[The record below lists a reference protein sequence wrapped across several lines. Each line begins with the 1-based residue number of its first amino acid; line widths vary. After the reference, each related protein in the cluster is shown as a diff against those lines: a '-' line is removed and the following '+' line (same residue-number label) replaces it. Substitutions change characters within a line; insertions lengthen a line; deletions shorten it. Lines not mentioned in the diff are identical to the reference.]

1 MKCEKLIIE
10 GMSCDHCAATL
21 KEELLKLN
29 VNIKEIQVGY
39 AEVEYDE
46 AIVSYTDIEN
56 AIKSAGF
63 KLVSHHTQN

>member
-1 MKCEKLIIE
+1 MKSEKLIIE
-10 GMSCDHCAATL
+10 GMSCDHCVTAL

-46 AIVSYTDIEN
+46 AIVSNTDIEN

-63 KLVSHHTQN
+63 RLISHSS